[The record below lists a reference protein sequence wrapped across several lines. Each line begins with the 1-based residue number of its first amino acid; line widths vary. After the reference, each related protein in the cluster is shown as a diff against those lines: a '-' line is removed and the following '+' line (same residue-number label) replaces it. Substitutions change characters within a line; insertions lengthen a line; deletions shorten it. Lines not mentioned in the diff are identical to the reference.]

1 MKLHYDAAMALI
13 RRDWLLYISYRT
25 QALSMVTSI
34 FTSLALFYFLS
45 RLVTVAHFPSPDKYF
60 AFVVVGMVILQ
71 VLQSTFGVAAT
82 LRGELLTGTFER
94 LVLSP
99 FGAVASMVSMMLF
112 PFVMSIIS
120 GMVLLTM
127 AALIYGVH
135 MSWDTAALAFPVALI
150 GTGAFA
156 SFGMAMTAVTLVFKR
171 AVGGIGLLLTL
182 ITLTSG
188 IYFPIALLP
197 GWMQQISEVQPF
209 TPAVELLRNVL
220 VGTPMEDS
228 EWTAV
233 AKVIGFAMISLPI
246 AFIALKVALGIS
258 QRRGTIIEY

>member
-1 MKLHYDAAMALI
+1 MRLHYDAAMGLI
-13 RRDWLLYISYRT
+13 RRDWLLFTSYRT
-25 QALSMVTSI
+25 QALSMVASI
-34 FTSLALFYFLS
+34 FTSLALFYFVS
-45 RLVTVAHFPSPDKYF
+45 RLVTISQFETPDHYF

-112 PFVMSIIS
+112 PFITSVIS
-120 GMVLLTM
+120 GVVLLVM
-127 AALIYGVH
+127 ASLIYGVH
-135 MSWDTAALAFPVALI
+135 MTWNTAALAIPIALL

-197 GWMQQISEVQPF
+197 GWMQWISEVQPF
-209 TPAVELLRNVL
+209 TPAVELLRHVL
-220 VGTPMEDS
+220 VGTPMEGS

-233 AKVIGFAMISLPI
+233 AKVIGFASISLPI
-246 AFIALKVALGIS
+246 AFAALKIALHIS

>member
-1 MKLHYDAAMALI
+1 MRLHYDAAMALI
-13 RRDWLLYISYRT
+13 RRDWLLFISYKM
-25 QALSMVTSI
+25 QALSMVGGI
-34 FTSLALFYFLS
+34 FTTLALFYFMS
-45 RLVTVAHFPSPDKYF
+45 RLVTISQFGSPDHYF

-99 FGAVASMVSMMLF
+99 FGAVAAMISMMLF
-112 PFVMSIIS
+112 PFLTSVVS
-120 GMVLLTM
+120 GVVLLLL
-127 AALIYGVH
+127 ASVVFGVEIT
-135 MSWDTAALAFPVALI
+135 WDTAALAVPVALL

-156 SFGMAMTAVTLVFKR
+156 SFGMLMTAVTLVFKR

-188 IYFPIALLP
+188 IYFPVALLP
-197 GWMQQISEVQPF
+197 GWMQWISEVQPF
-209 TPAVELLRNVL
+209 TPAVELLRHVL
-220 VGTPMEDS
+220 VGTPMEGS
-228 EWTAV
+228 EMSAV
-233 AKVIGFAMISLPI
+233 AKILGFAAISLPI
-246 AFIALKVALGIS
+246 AFFSLTLGLRLS